1 VKLSIKQFRIWS
13 IETVAVVIRMKRMGR
28 THRPFYR
35 ICATDRRTP
44 RDGRVI
50 EELGSYDP
58 SVPDTNARCTL
69 KAERVDYWLSVGA
82 QPSDKVRVL
91 IKKFGTNGTHL
102 KDMDN
107 ARSRLSMP
115 RIVPEAGEPVIA
127 SKEEEPAADSS
138 PSNESAS
145 EASASEASASEAS
158 ASEASASE
166 ASTDTVTDNAVNAD
180 APESPAGEPVS
191 AEAPAD
197 TTASDSK
204 EKTEESKE

>member
-1 VKLSIKQFRIWS
+1 VKLSINRFRIWS

-69 KAERVDYWLSVGA
+69 KAARVDYWLSVGA

-102 KDMDN
+102 KDMEN

-138 PSNESAS
+138 SSDESAS
-145 EASASEASASEAS
+145 EVPASEASP
-158 ASEASASE
+158 
-166 ASTDTVTDNAVNAD
+166 DTVTENAVNTD
-180 APESPAGEPVS
+180 SPESPAGEPVS

>member
-1 VKLSIKQFRIWS
+1 
-13 IETVAVVIRMKRMGR
+13 MKRMGR

-102 KDMDN
+102 KDMEN

-115 RIVPEAGEPVIA
+115 RLVPEAGEPVMA

-145 EASASEASASEAS
+145 EAPASEAP
-158 ASEASASE
+158 ASE
-166 ASTDTVTDNAVNAD
+166 ASTDTITENAVNTD
-180 APESPAGEPVS
+180 AQESPAGEPVS

-197 TTASDSK
+197 TTSSDSK

>member
-1 VKLSIKQFRIWS
+1 
-13 IETVAVVIRMKRMGR
+13 MKRMGR

-102 KDMDN
+102 KDMEN

-115 RIVPEAGEPVIA
+115 RLVPEAGEPVMA

-145 EASASEASASEAS
+145 EAPASETPASEAP
-158 ASEASASE
+158 ASE
-166 ASTDTVTDNAVNAD
+166 ASTDTVTENAVNTD
-180 APESPAGEPVS
+180 AQESPAGEPVP

-197 TTASDSK
+197 TTSSDSK

>member
-1 VKLSIKQFRIWS
+1 
-13 IETVAVVIRMKRMGR
+13 MKRMGR

-69 KAERVDYWLSVGA
+69 KAARVDYWLSVGA

-102 KDMDN
+102 KDMEN

-138 PSNESAS
+138 SSDESAS
-145 EASASEASASEAS
+145 EVPASEASP
-158 ASEASASE
+158 
-166 ASTDTVTDNAVNAD
+166 DTVTENAVNTD

>member
-1 VKLSIKQFRIWS
+1 VKLSINQFRIWS

-102 KDMDN
+102 KDMEN

-138 PSNESAS
+138 SSDESAS
-145 EASASEASASEAS
+145 EVPASEASP
-158 ASEASASE
+158 
-166 ASTDTVTDNAVNAD
+166 DTVTENAVNTD

>member
-1 VKLSIKQFRIWS
+1 
-13 IETVAVVIRMKRMGR
+13 MKRMGR

-102 KDMDN
+102 KDMEN

-138 PSNESAS
+138 SSNE
-145 EASASEASASEAS
+145 
-158 ASEASASE
+158 SASE
-166 ASTDTVTDNAVNAD
+166 ASTDTVTENAVNTD
-180 APESPAGEPVS
+180 APESPADEPVS

-197 TTASDSK
+197 TKASDSK

>member
-1 VKLSIKQFRIWS
+1 
-13 IETVAVVIRMKRMGR
+13 MKRMGR

-50 EELGSYDP
+50 EELGTYDP
-58 SVPDTNARCTL
+58 SVPDTNARCTI

-102 KDMDN
+102 KDMEN

-115 RIVPEAGEPVIA
+115 RIVPEAGEPVLA
-127 SKEEEPAADSS
+127 PKEEEPAADSS
-138 PSNESAS
+138 PTNESANDTP
-145 EASASEASASEAS
+145 
-158 ASEASASE
+158 
-166 ASTDTVTDNAVNAD
+166 STDSDSKTTVDTE
-180 APESPAGEPVS
+180 APESPADESVV
-191 AEAPAD
+191 AKAPAD
-197 TTASDSK
+197 AAVSDSTEKK
-204 EKTEESKE
+204 EEPTE

>member
-1 VKLSIKQFRIWS
+1 
-13 IETVAVVIRMKRMGR
+13 MKRMGR

-91 IKKFGTNGTHL
+91 IKKVGTNGTHL

-166 ASTDTVTDNAVNAD
+166 ASASEASTDTVTDNAVNAD

>member
-1 VKLSIKQFRIWS
+1 M
-13 IETVAVVIRMKRMGR
+13 AVVIRMKRMGR

-69 KAERVDYWLSVGA
+69 KAERIDYWLSVGA

-102 KDMDN
+102 KDMEN

-127 SKEEEPAADSS
+127 PKEEEPAADSS
-138 PSNESAS
+138 PSTESVSDTPSS
-145 EASASEASASEAS
+145 ET
-158 ASEASASE
+158 
-166 ASTDTVTDNAVNAD
+166 STDTVTENTVNAD
-180 APESPAGEPVS
+180 SPESPASEPVA
-191 AEAPAD
+191 AEALAD
-197 TTASDSK
+197 TTSSDSK
-204 EKTEESKE
+204 EKTEESTE

>member
-1 VKLSIKQFRIWS
+1 M
-13 IETVAVVIRMKRMGR
+13 AVVIRMKRMGR

-50 EELGSYDP
+50 EELGTYDP
-58 SVPDTNARCTL
+58 SVPDTNARCTI

-102 KDMDN
+102 KDMEN

-115 RIVPEAGEPVIA
+115 RIVPEAGEPVLA
-127 SKEEEPAADSS
+127 PKEEEPAADSS
-138 PSNESAS
+138 PTNESANDTP
-145 EASASEASASEAS
+145 
-158 ASEASASE
+158 
-166 ASTDTVTDNAVNAD
+166 STDSDSNTTVDTE
-180 APESPAGEPVS
+180 APESPADESVV
-191 AEAPAD
+191 AKAPAD
-197 TTASDSK
+197 AAVSDST
-204 EKTEESKE
+204 EKKEESTE

>member
-1 VKLSIKQFRIWS
+1 
-13 IETVAVVIRMKRMGR
+13 MKRMGR

-102 KDMDN
+102 KDMEN

-115 RIVPEAGEPVIA
+115 RLVPEAGEPVMA

-145 EASASEASASEAS
+145 EAPASEAPASEAP
-158 ASEASASE
+158 ASEDP
-166 ASTDTVTDNAVNAD
+166 TDTVTENAVNTD
-180 APESPAGEPVS
+180 AQESPAGEPVS

-197 TTASDSK
+197 TTSSDSK

>member
-1 VKLSIKQFRIWS
+1 
-13 IETVAVVIRMKRMGR
+13 MKRMGR

-102 KDMDN
+102 KDMEN

-138 PSNESAS
+138 SSDESAS
-145 EASASEASASEAS
+145 EVPASEASP
-158 ASEASASE
+158 
-166 ASTDTVTDNAVNAD
+166 DTVTENAVNTD
-180 APESPAGEPVS
+180 AQESPAGEPVS

-197 TTASDSK
+197 TTSSDSK

>member
-1 VKLSIKQFRIWS
+1 M
-13 IETVAVVIRMKRMGR
+13 AVVIRMKRMGR

-50 EELGSYDP
+50 EELGTYDP
-58 SVPDTNARCTL
+58 SVPDTNARCTI

-102 KDMDN
+102 KDMEN

-115 RIVPEAGEPVIA
+115 RIVPEAGEPVLA
-127 SKEEEPAADSS
+127 PKEEEPAADSS
-138 PSNESAS
+138 PTNESANDTP
-145 EASASEASASEAS
+145 
-158 ASEASASE
+158 
-166 ASTDTVTDNAVNAD
+166 STDSDSKTTVDTE
-180 APESPAGEPVS
+180 APESPADESV
-191 AEAPAD
+191 AAKAPAD
-197 TTASDSK
+197 AAVSDSTEKK
-204 EKTEESKE
+204 EEPTE

>member
-1 VKLSIKQFRIWS
+1 
-13 IETVAVVIRMKRMGR
+13 MKRMGR

-102 KDMDN
+102 KDMEN

-115 RIVPEAGEPVIA
+115 RLVPEAGEPVMA

-145 EASASEASASEAS
+145 EAPASEAP
-158 ASEASASE
+158 ASE
-166 ASTDTVTDNAVNAD
+166 ASTDTVTENAVNTD
-180 APESPAGEPVS
+180 AQESPAGEPVS

-197 TTASDSK
+197 TTSSDSK

>member
-1 VKLSIKQFRIWS
+1 LVNVCEIDINQFRIWS

-50 EELGSYDP
+50 EELGTYDP
-58 SVPDTNARCTL
+58 SVPDTNARCTI

-102 KDMDN
+102 KDMEN
-107 ARSRLSMP
+107 ARSRLSIP
-115 RIVPEAGEPVIA
+115 RIVPEAGEPVLA
-127 SKEEEPAADSS
+127 PKEEEPAADSS
-138 PSNESAS
+138 PTNESANDTP
-145 EASASEASASEAS
+145 
-158 ASEASASE
+158 
-166 ASTDTVTDNAVNAD
+166 STDSDTKTTVNTE
-180 APESPAGEPVS
+180 APESPADEPV
-191 AEAPAD
+191 AAKAPAD
-197 TTASDSK
+197 AAVSDSTD
-204 EKTEESKE
+204 KTEEPTE